1 MLNWQGVPLSEDYF
15 VSSYSECNWD
25 AIKPSGVCPDSLFA
39 GTTKGLNNSQMLH
52 SQQTDGKIFV
62 KAACYSMMCI
72 CSLKR
77 FEAYD
82 WTAN

>member
-1 MLNWQGVPLSEDYF
+1 MLNWQGVPLSEDYY

-52 SQQTDGKIFV
+52 SQQTDGKIF
-62 KAACYSMMCI
+62 
-72 CSLKR
+72 
-77 FEAYD
+77 F
-82 WTAN
+82 